1 MYDRWQ
7 PLNQY
12 ELVLRNAKSSEQP
25 MFDGELIGVNAWDSL
40 KLWKIK
46 KRFWKQ
52 F

>member
-1 MYDRWQ
+1 MMYDRWQ

-25 MFDGELIGVNAWDSL
+25 MFDGELIGVNAW
-40 KLWKIK
+40 KIK